1 MSKKLLILN
10 GSTRR
15 KKTSYS
21 FGRTMKILAEQSG
34 NTAEIIHIYDFFDG
48 KSDIATA
55 VEKISESDAIALV
68 APLYVDTLPYP
79 NIWFFEQLYA
89 KHKEKLAGKR
99 FFAVGQCGFPDVTRL
114 EPMLNTCRLFA
125 NASGMTW
132 IGGLGY
138 GGGAMLDGKHLED
151 IGKGGQKITVG
162 LKLAV
167 ASAFGK
173 DPIPSK
179 AQKLLTLKI
188 PKILFRPLAAFLNR
202 ASVKKALEY
211 GTNVRSKPYLNI

>member
-1 MSKKLLILN
+1 MNKKLLIIN
-10 GSTRR
+10 GSIRR

-21 FGRTMKILAEQSG
+21 FGRTMKMLAEQNGS
-34 NTAEIIHIYDFFDG
+34 TAEIIHIYDFFER
-48 KSDIATA
+48 KSDIALA
-55 VEKISESDAIALV
+55 AEKINQSDAVALI

-79 NIWFFEQLYA
+79 NIWFLEQLYA

-99 FFAVGQCGFPDVTRL
+99 FFAVGQCGFPDVTRM

-125 NASGMTW
+125 NASGMSW

-151 IGKGGQKITVG
+151 LGKNGEKITAG

-167 ASAFGK
+167 ACALGK
-173 DPIPSK
+173 DTIPQE
-179 AQKLLTLKI
+179 AQSLLTLKI

-202 ASVKKALEY
+202 ASVKKAREY
-211 GTNVRSKPYLNI
+211 GTDVRSKPYLNT